1 MQKVGAVSAE
11 GSRMIGNNSVG
22 RWPAY
27 PSDDL
32 EVAPL
37 GSTAVLVEDGKS
49 TARLAERRRKIEP
62 ERRWVSSAGYE
73 RGLDGVDS
81 VLDRMIGC

>member
-1 MQKVGAVSAE
+1 
-11 GSRMIGNNSVG
+11 MIGNSSAG
-22 RWPAY
+22 AWLAY

-49 TARLAERRRKIEP
+49 IARLAERRRKIER

-73 RGLDGVDS
+73 RGLDGVNS
-81 VLDRMIGC
+81 VLDRTIGC